1 MSAMN
6 LDESWINDFEQTDN
20 LFCKFYK
27 EDNYYIYIQY
37 IYINKQNEI
46 ETMKK
51 ELLLTE
57 KPNVISREEMISLLK
72 KNSLYNHKSYNL
84 LSLLK
89 YNITLS
95 PQEIN
100 LFLTKNGDS
109 YYTDNF
115 LQNLKTI
122 DDIFFDK
129 TINMYQDL
137 NNLFIIF
144 YEKTNVNT
152 VKNTTKKIYLQKS
165 HTRSK

>member
-1 MSAMN
+1 MN

-57 KPNVISREEMISLLK
+57 KPNIISREEMISLLK
-72 KNSLYNHKSYNL
+72 KNSIYNHKTYTL

-100 LFLTKNGDS
+100 LFLTKSES
-109 YYTDNF
+109 YYSDNF
-115 LQNLKTI
+115 LQNVKTI

-144 YEKTNVNT
+144 CEKTNVNSL
-152 VKNTTKKIYLQKS
+152 KSTTKKIYLQKP

>member
-1 MSAMN
+1 MNTMN

-37 IYINKQNEI
+37 IYINKHNEI

-57 KPNVISREEMISLLK
+57 NPNIISREEMIYLLK
-72 KNSLYNHKSYNL
+72 KNSINNHKSYNL

-95 PQEIN
+95 PQEIK
-100 LFLTKNGDS
+100 LFLTKNSDS
-109 YYTDNF
+109 CYTDDF